1 MMLFVLARAR
11 SFRHAIDGG
20 RYVIRME
27 PNAKIHAVAALA
39 VVLLG
44 AWLGIEA
51 RDWAVLILAIGGV
64 VATEAMNTA
73 VERVVDLAQPAQHP
87 LAKVSKDVAAAAVL
101 ASAMAAAAIG
111 LLIIGPPLWQ
121 HVHALM
127 R

>member
-1 MMLFVLARAR
+1 
-11 SFRHAIDGG
+11 
-20 RYVIRME
+20 ME